1 MFIGIIEKS
10 KSIFNAFIENIS
22 EFFNVFYLLNTQA
35 YVLAIIEILIIAFFI
50 YKLLMWVKDNRVFS
64 LLKGLIIIFVFYL
77 LALTFDFDVIV
88 KILNDLA
95 PVAAISA
102 VIIFQEDIR
111 AGLEHLGRQNVLSKF
126 IPDLNKF
133 TKKISDETLQEISE
147 AAFSM
152 GRVKTGALMVI
163 EHKES
168 LEGIEKTGIPINGK
182 VSRQL
187 LINIFEKNT
196 PLHDGAVLIVGDI
209 IKAATCYLPISR
221 NTKISKDLGT
231 RHRAAL
237 GVSEMSDS
245 LTVVVSEETGN
256 VSLCYRG
263 ELTLFNDVK
272 ELKTVLSS
280 MLHEDENTNKKNK
293 FDKIKDWFKR
303 A

>member
-1 MFIGIIEKS
+1 MFISIIENFKS
-10 KSIFNAFIENIS
+10 VFKAFIENIG

-35 YVLAIIEILIIAFFI
+35 YVSAIIEIIIIAFFI
-50 YKLLMWVKDNRVFS
+50 YKIIMWVKDNRVFS

-77 LALTFDFDVIV
+77 IAIAFDFIVIV

-95 PVAAISA
+95 PVAAISTI
-102 VIIFQEDIR
+102 IIFQDDIR
-111 AGLEHLGRQNVLSKF
+111 SGLEHLGRQNVLSKF
-126 IPDLNKF
+126 IPELNKF
-133 TKKISDETLQEISE
+133 TKKISEETLQEISE

-168 LEGIEKTGIPINGK
+168 LEGIEKTGIAINGK

-187 LINIFEKNT
+187 IINIFEKNT

-209 IKAATCYLPISR
+209 IKAATCYLPMSR
-221 NTKISKDLGT
+221 NSNISKDLGT

-237 GVSEMSDS
+237 GMSEISDS
-245 LTVVVSEETGN
+245 LTIVVSEETGN

-263 ELTLFNDVK
+263 ELTLFNDAK
-272 ELKTVLSS
+272 ELKTILASTLYV
-280 MLHEDENTNKKNK
+280 DENMSKKNK
-293 FDKIKDWFKR
+293 FDKIKGWFKR
-303 A
+303 V

>member
-1 MFIGIIEKS
+1 MFIGIIEKT